1 MAKAG
6 RVRSQQSS
14 QIEAFA
20 EDLGRLLGTAR
31 AKADS
36 WLGQREQIS
45 KQLAEIRDTATSLLS
60 ELGQQARA
68 AIGSGRTAGRGAAAG
83 PPRRR
88 RRRKMSAAAR
98 AKIAAAQRLRWARQ
112 KQQSGQKG
120 DSKGDKKR

>member
-6 RVRSQQSS
+6 RPRSATEQR
-14 QIEAFA
+14 IEAFA

-36 WLGQREQIS
+36 WLNQREQIA
-45 KQLAEIRDTATSLLS
+45 KQLGEIRDTATKLLT
-60 ELGQQARA
+60 EMGHQAQ
-68 AIGSGRTAGRGAAAG
+68 TVVRGARKQKAQYA
-83 PPRRR
+83 PAPVSRK

-112 KQQSGQKG
+112 KQESGQRSDTK
-120 DSKGDKKR
+120 SDKKR

>member
-6 RVRSQQSS
+6 RVRSQSS
-14 QIEAFA
+14 QIEEFA

-36 WLGQREQIS
+36 WLGQREQIK
-45 KQLAEIRDTATSLLS
+45 KQLAEIRDTASSLLS
-60 ELGQQARA
+60 ELGQQAKSA
-68 AIGSGRTAGRGAAAG
+68 MGSAGRVGRGTAAE

-112 KQQSGQKG
+112 KQQSAQKA
-120 DSKGDKKR
+120 DAKGDKKR

>member
-6 RVRSQQSS
+6 RVRSQSS
-14 QIEAFA
+14 RMEAFA

-36 WLGQREQIS
+36 WISQREQIA
-45 KQLAEIRDTATSLLS
+45 KQLADIRDTASSLLS
-60 ELGQQARA
+60 ELGQQARS
-68 AIGSGRTAGRGAAAG
+68 AIGGARTAGRGSAAE

-112 KQQSGQKG
+112 KQQSAQKA
-120 DSKGDKKR
+120 DAKGDKKR

>member
-6 RVRSQQSS
+6 RVRSQSN
-14 QIEAFA
+14 QIEEFA

-36 WLGQREQIS
+36 WLGQREQIK
-45 KQLAEIRDTATSLLS
+45 KQLAEIRDTASSLLS
-60 ELGQQARA
+60 ELGHQAKSAIDSASRVARGSA
-68 AIGSGRTAGRGAAAG
+68 AE
-83 PPRRR
+83 PPRR

-112 KQQSGQKG
+112 KQQSGQKA
-120 DSKGDKKR
+120 DAKGDKKR